1 MKVETLHDAIQRYGT
16 IDLST
21 KIWDDKA
28 KWMGLLE
35 IPPTWFPN
43 WKILQSIHPVK
54 VIYCNKDLKDPLFNA
69 LRAVHEQG
77 LGHLLNTFDG
87 CFNIRMVRGSK
98 VIPSA
103 HCYGLAIDLNAS
115 ENKLGQSSGGFYDHL
130 SLVTCF
136 VNEGFDWGGDFASR
150 KDPMHFSR
158 CWE

>member
-1 MKVETLHDAIQRYGT
+1 MKTETLHDAVKRYGN
-16 IDLST
+16 IDIATCS
-21 KIWDDKA
+21 WPDKV

-43 WKILQSIHPVK
+43 WKILSSIQPVK
-54 VIYCNKDLKDPLFNA
+54 VIYCNKDLKEPLFNA
-69 LRAVHEQG
+69 LTAIHEQG
-77 LGHLLNTFDG
+77 LGHLLKTFDG
-87 CFNIRMVRGSK
+87 CFNLRLVRGSK

-103 HCYGLAIDLNAS
+103 HCYGLAIDINAS
-115 ENKLGQSSGGFYDHL
+115 ENALGQSSGGFYEHRD
-130 SLVTCF
+130 LVSCF